1 MSRLQMLTS
10 RFETIRMD
18 DHETFGEFHAKL
30 MDIVNSNFNLESKD
44 VDSLKI
50 DELVGSLQTFEMTLV
65 SPRKAKGI
73 ALKTI
78 KEESLSSES
87 EDDEKISN
95 VTHESSDSNDD
106 DMSFD
111 TAYETLYKE
120 CLSLKQEQ
128 VKWKASKNIIINEID
143 VLKGEN
149 KNRLLNENKRV
160 SKKWSKIPHNA
171 NESHSWHLD
180 SRCSHHMT
188 GNKSLFTSFTEFDGG
203 NVTFR
208 YGNVARV
215 KDKGT
220 ICAPEISNLE
230 EVFNLNDV
238 CVMIGLRICDKCYVV
253 SKKSPS
259 FSSLVCGSSKI
270 VCVNHLLQHRL
281 LQNEKE
287 HPIVK
292 VRIDG
297 EEFDDANVIDRLK
310 NRVLHSR

>member
-1 MSRLQMLTS
+1 MSKLQMLTS

-65 SPRKAKGI
+65 SPRKYKGI
-73 ALKTI
+73 ALKAI

-87 EDDEKISN
+87 GDDEKMSN
-95 VTHESSDSNDD
+95 
-106 DMSFD
+106 
-111 TAYETLYKE
+111 AYETLYKE

-128 VKWKASKNIIINEID
+128 VKWKASKNILINEID
-143 VLKGEN
+143 VLKGEK

-160 SKKWSKIPHNA
+160 SKKCSKIPHNA
-171 NESHSWHLD
+171 SESHSWHLD

-208 YGNVARV
+208 DGNMARV

-220 ICAPEISNLE
+220 ICAPDIPNLE
-230 EVFNLNDV
+230 EVFDLNDV
-238 CVMIGLRICDKCYVV
+238 CVMIGLRICDNCYVV

-259 FSSLVCGSSKI
+259 SSSLVCGSSKI
-270 VCVNHLLQHRL
+270 ACVNHLLQHRL

-297 EEFDDANVIDRLK
+297 GGGGEFDDANVIDRLK
-310 NRVLHSR
+310 NHVLHSR